1 MNNQQYVVAAHRT
14 MSPGFHGELVL
25 EAVFISALQDA
36 IKSLQKIDK
45 LKKAFFYGRELSP
58 EDAVL
63 DGMGQLGMYEDCSN
77 LNLQLPAG
85 DETLQERII
94 HGIMGKATEGGELLE
109 ALLLAVKGKEPLDF
123 VNIGE
128 EIGDGMWYD
137 AILLKA
143 IGSDIESEQERNIN
157 KLKARFPAKF
167 SEHLAQNRDL
177 EAERKV
183 LEAPAAIMNTE
194 ARHLLEK
201 QNEMVNAPAKQYD
214 EKGAEVKHHQV

>member
-14 MSPGFHGELVL
+14 MSPGFHGELV
-25 EAVFISALQDA
+25 AKDVFIDVLQEA
-36 IKSLQKIDK
+36 IIALQKIDK
-45 LKKAFFYGRELSP
+45 IKKAFFYGRELPVNFVEFDKIANVFLNCSS
-58 EDAVL
+58 L
-63 DGMGQLGMYEDCSN
+63 D
-77 LNLQLPAG
+77 LQLPTG
-85 DETLQERII
+85 DDTLQERVI

-109 ALLLAVKGKEPLDF
+109 ALLLAIQGTPLDF
-123 VNIGE
+123 VNVGE

-143 IGSDIESEQERNIN
+143 IGSDIETEQERNIN

-167 SEHLAQNRDL
+167 TEHLAQNRDL

-183 LEAPAAIMNTE
+183 LEAPASVMNTE

-201 QNEMVNAPAKQYD
+201 HNEMINAPAKQYD
-214 EKGAEVKHHQV
+214 EKGAVVFAPPK